1 MGEEVLSKNKTTKV
15 IQQKTKKSR
24 KKSNEVSEEVLKELD
39 AEQCNKCQKEFNSAE
54 ELKEHVK
61 KVHPGKDEFFCK
73 ICDKSFKLKS
83 NVKKHIKNIH
93 GIQEDRKVLYAYTQ
107 RNDVNEKPI
116 QDSDRPSEKQIE
128 ISEQ

>member
-1 MGEEVLSKNKTTKV
+1 MF
-15 IQQKTKKSR
+15 Q
-24 KKSNEVSEEVLKELD
+24 NEVSEEVLKELD

-93 GIQEDRKVLYAYTQ
+93 GIQEDRKGEFHKKSYKIY
-107 RNDVNEKPI
+107 K
-116 QDSDRPSEKQIE
+116 IE
-128 ISEQ
+128 FFYLELQSPLRVVHILWRQNFESFF